1 MNARVTILIFLF
13 VYLNASGQSLF
24 NNGATISIKSNT
36 TFSVGENATN
46 NGTIINNGDFLISGA
61 WINNGTYDAGTGKFT
76 LNSPGD
82 QIVNHNAQAFERLI
96 IRGGGNKIFQADIK
110 INEDLDLQNGILVS
124 ANGAKL
130 VISEN
135 AQITGGSASSYVAG
149 PLYLNLSSNN
159 ALYPI
164 GTNTQYLPVTLSNIN
179 SSNALLG
186 FEVVA
191 PNPISAFAT
200 DEISELSTDYAWQ
213 MTVENGLY
221 EGAIITL
228 PVEDQNFIIDMEQ
241 AIVVQSLSLDDPYTS
256 LGSSNYAGN
265 STKGTVT
272 SLENALGTFYSI
284 GYFDGTPKENL
295 DGISVIN
302 AITPETQDGKHD
314 FLKIQNIEQYP
325 NNKVN
330 IYNRWGDLVYEI
342 SGYNND
348 DVIFTGISN
357 VKNGVKLDNGTY
369 FYAIEAGGKV
379 KTGFFVIR
387 R

>member
-96 IRGGGNKIFQADIK
+96 IRGGGNKIFQADIT

-135 AQITGGSASSYVAG
+135 AQITGGSSSSYVAG

-159 ALYPI
+159 VLYPI
-164 GTNTQYLPVTLSNIN
+164 GTSTQYLPVTLSNIN
-179 SSNALLG
+179 ASNALLG
-186 FEVVA
+186 FEIVA

-200 DEISELSTDYAWQ
+200 DEISELSTDYAWH
-213 MTVENGLY
+213 MTIESGSY
-221 EGAIITL
+221 EGALLTL
-228 PVEDQNFIIDMEQ
+228 PVEDQNFITDMSQ
-241 AIVVQSLSLDDPYTS
+241 TIVVQSLSLDDPYTS
-256 LGSSNYAGN
+256 IGSSDYTGN

-272 SLENALGTFYSI
+272 SLENALGAFYSI
-284 GYFDGTPKENL
+284 GYFDGAPNENL
-295 DGISVIN
+295 DAISVIN

-357 VKNGVKLDNGTY
+357 VNNGVKLDNGTY